1 VIPQALADFID
12 YGANVAFWAS
22 VGFFLSTSVIWPWW
36 RSFWGVNII
45 ALEGALGLA
54 LLPFIMSYD
63 FGVRIVSSLVFAW
76 VEGVSLWLIG
86 IIIVWRGFL
95 VVSQQ
100 LRGAV
105 GVNLPGAAQ
114 EAARLRVLRAR
125 RRVKERADRET
136 ADSPRKG

>member
-1 VIPQALADFID
+1 MPQALADFIN

-22 VGFFLSTSVIWPWW
+22 VSFFFLTSLVWPWW

-63 FGVRIVSSLVFAW
+63 FGVHIVSSLVFAW

-86 IIIVWRGFL
+86 VIIVWRGFL

-100 LRGAV
+100 LRGA

-114 EAARLRVLRAR
+114 SAARLAVLRKRSRAR
-125 RRVKERADRET
+125 EDDESSA